1 MELNGIRISTVRELI
16 QMRATQVFIV
26 RIRTIIFER
35 NTFIGAGATQY
46 LLLLTSDN
54 GGSISFCLLIAL
66 MIHILRMRVFYL
78 LMFR

>member
-46 LLLLTSDN
+46 LLLSYAKRDIRQWGLN
-54 GGSISFCLLIAL
+54 
-66 MIHILRMRVFYL
+66 
-78 LMFR
+78 